1 MQRDVGTGHVGARA
15 APLHFI
21 STSGRLSSSR
31 WWSPRSSGR
40 GRLPCGS
47 LDAHGSD
54 PRVRHFCMV
63 STDPGIPQHV
73 PIQLRTP
80 LSFPLQDSSGC
91 LGLAGRFLQP
101 PDLLSLPSGG
111 CQDKR
116 GQARLPGQ
124 HGGLGRPQEL
134 PGQVG
139 CLHTFLPAPAPC
151 CSLLTMGIWD
161 LGCGSTPKEKRGAA
175 SRSQCEDAGTGRGG
189 RGAGCGDQAV
199 RGSHKQLKKKNPEYF
214 RKVFSLLFLLP
225 SP

>member
-1 MQRDVGTGHVGARA
+1 MQRDVGTGHVGACA
-15 APLHFI
+15 APLHFL

-31 WWSPRSSGR
+31 RWSPRSSGR

-47 LDAHGSD
+47 LHTHGGD
-54 PRVRHFCMV
+54 PRVRHFCME

-91 LGLAGRFLQP
+91 LGLAGCFLQP
-101 PDLLSLPSGG
+101 PDPLSLPSGG

-139 CLHTFLPAPAPC
+139 CLHTFLPPC
-151 CSLLTMGIWD
+151 CLPRLPAAASSPWELGIW
-161 LGCGSTPKEKRGAA
+161 GVGAPQKR
-175 SRSQCEDAGTGRGG
+175 REELPAGPSARMQAREG
-189 RGAGCGDQAV
+189 GAGVLGV
-199 RGSHKQLKKKNPEYF
+199 GIRL
-214 RKVFSLLFLLP
+214 
-225 SP
+225 